1 MLPLPKLY
9 RQGLRTL
16 IVFVLFSV
24 TASQFHAVS
33 AVEEVDKY
41 SARAAMVDAAVSGGP
56 AQRAVA
62 LSALRKGD
70 QEIKEAANQEL
81 ASAELSDLRYSLSI
95 IAQVGGS
102 LTGQRAHELI
112 TNNDRLAMTDFIM
125 GGWQKT
131 QESDDRKEVEKLA
144 QGDSDSV
151 VTSRAKEVLPGNGES
166 LASFL
171 ADELPVAQ
179 KHDKRRRLYELASSG
194 LPAVSEGAASAIET
208 DDTEVFDQFL
218 EYGQYIAVA
227 KDSEVASVEQ
237 LSAIVEQQTIDAQ
250 RSFEAAAEQS
260 EIAKRHAQWAA
271 DATERARI
279 ESEAAREAFGRAE
292 TGAQEAGRLAGLA
305 GIAADEAVAAA
316 DQAHHAMMLTAE
328 AMSRAA
334 SAAAQARMAASN
346 ADKFA
351 SLAGRDAHFADLAR
365 EAAQGAANAQKE
377 VQKSEQAFA
386 LAWEIRGHA
395 DEASRAAT
403 SAAENAK
410 RAAAEADRAAN
421 AAGDSSVSAG
431 QARANAAV
439 ARAAAARAEAA
450 AARVTG
456 IVVELRTKVEE
467 VRIAV
472 REASDHAK
480 NSAEA
485 AEEAAIHAGLADEAA
500 TKSEKFAEEAEQSAK
515 AAEAASQLAKTIS
528 DLTRSAIE
536 SKRDQE
542 KAQRIELAVARAKV
556 EDKDKQVKAAEEDER
571 IRFEKEKSWALNINS
586 VSNEDLPRIQNFAV
600 DALRFGTPTLA
611 GAAAQVLRVGDDQVL
626 REFVLTGVAQAQED
640 DQRALAQLWW
650 EQAPVGSEL
659 KEEAERVADS
669 SREDVEQFVN
679 VDLLKLREGRLRE
692 NVQFLGN
699 AGGTEVRNQADA
711 ALESNDPV
719 QLAEFLEGTGYKR
732 ALIHDGR
739 IEAYNSLEGT
749 GAETSMAAE
758 VALHGSEKDLID
770 FFFTQKR
777 AAERLDMIFQART
790 SYVDAMLDRNY
801 ALVAQ
806 AKGAAAGARQAAHEA
821 RGSAEQAAES
831 AREAEE
837 YAGTA
842 RTFAEKAKLQQDI
855 AESHLREGEVSLRR
869 AQVAAFRA
877 RNDAQK
883 ATADAQRAT
892 SYEAEAHL
900 SASEAKESANRAQES
915 ATAAGRSAEEAGR
928 IAVGAYNFAI
938 QMQQQE
944 SATIQASV
952 DAGVTDQVESLW
964 QIIKEEVGDEA
975 LEVIR
980 GLLGIDD
987 IVNCTKGEIQG
998 CLFTALSFVPVG
1010 KIAKGI
1016 KSAPAI
1022 RKLMM
1027 KMGTVVNR
1035 FKESR
1040 AAKLAAAVAPP
1051 ACAMPRA
1058 RIRRSTADAGCKVI
1072 EAPNGRVY
1080 RLAIEKVKASDDLD
1094 LITRWDPHSGLANP
1108 QVNAGRNFTK
1118 DQKDRILELL
1128 VDETQKYTNPSVFKA
1143 GNKIL
1148 NRIRERKAPDF
1159 RKYSKTNFDEMNHL
1173 GVENNMEGFI
1183 TRGVSQDS
1191 YQNALAYSFA
1201 ETCYKTKIK
1210 CDSRV
1215 NQALLK
1221 KSDRETSKLSTVR
1234 PDVQI
1239 HYEDAP
1245 GVVSFEFDRNAARV
1259 QDHVN
1264 NLFAADPNAVSI
1276 LVQMEEA
1283 SLPPAAKKA
1292 IAEFALQRAKTIN
1305 S

>member
-1 MLPLPKLY
+1 
-9 RQGLRTL
+9 
-16 IVFVLFSV
+16 
-24 TASQFHAVS
+24 
-33 AVEEVDKY
+33 
-41 SARAAMVDAAVSGGP
+41 
-56 AQRAVA
+56 
-62 LSALRKGD
+62 
-70 QEIKEAANQEL
+70 
-81 ASAELSDLRYSLSI
+81 
-95 IAQVGGS
+95 
-102 LTGQRAHELI
+102 
-112 TNNDRLAMTDFIM
+112 
-125 GGWQKT
+125 
-131 QESDDRKEVEKLA
+131 
-144 QGDSDSV
+144 
-151 VTSRAKEVLPGNGES
+151 
-166 LASFL
+166 
-171 ADELPVAQ
+171 
-179 KHDKRRRLYELASSG
+179 
-194 LPAVSEGAASAIET
+194 
-208 DDTEVFDQFL
+208 
-218 EYGQYIAVA
+218 
-227 KDSEVASVEQ
+227 
-237 LSAIVEQQTIDAQ
+237 
-250 RSFEAAAEQS
+250 
-260 EIAKRHAQWAA
+260 
-271 DATERARI
+271 
-279 ESEAAREAFGRAE
+279 
-292 TGAQEAGRLAGLA
+292 
-305 GIAADEAVAAA
+305 
-316 DQAHHAMMLTAE
+316 
-328 AMSRAA
+328 
-334 SAAAQARMAASN
+334 
-346 ADKFA
+346 
-351 SLAGRDAHFADLAR
+351 
-365 EAAQGAANAQKE
+365 
-377 VQKSEQAFA
+377 
-386 LAWEIRGHA
+386 
-395 DEASRAAT
+395 
-403 SAAENAK
+403 
-410 RAAAEADRAAN
+410 
-421 AAGDSSVSAG
+421 
-431 QARANAAV
+431 
-439 ARAAAARAEAA
+439 
-450 AARVTG
+450 
-456 IVVELRTKVEE
+456 
-467 VRIAV
+467 
-472 REASDHAK
+472 
-480 NSAEA
+480 
-485 AEEAAIHAGLADEAA
+485 
-500 TKSEKFAEEAEQSAK
+500 
-515 AAEAASQLAKTIS
+515 
-528 DLTRSAIE
+528 
-536 SKRDQE
+536 
-542 KAQRIELAVARAKV
+542 
-556 EDKDKQVKAAEEDER
+556 
-571 IRFEKEKSWALNINS
+571 
-586 VSNEDLPRIQNFAV
+586 
-600 DALRFGTPTLA
+600 
-611 GAAAQVLRVGDDQVL
+611 
-626 REFVLTGVAQAQED
+626 
-640 DQRALAQLWW
+640 
-650 EQAPVGSEL
+650 
-659 KEEAERVADS
+659 
-669 SREDVEQFVN
+669 
-679 VDLLKLREGRLRE
+679 
-692 NVQFLGN
+692 
-699 AGGTEVRNQADA
+699 
-711 ALESNDPV
+711 
-719 QLAEFLEGTGYKR
+719 
-732 ALIHDGR
+732 
-739 IEAYNSLEGT
+739 
-749 GAETSMAAE
+749 MAAE

-806 AKGAAAGARQAAHEA
+806 AKGAAAGARQAVHEA

-869 AQVAAFRA
+869 AQVVAFRA

-1201 ETCYKTKIK
+1201 ETCYKAKIK